1 MVRNLLFRLLDA
13 IPTAFLILTLV
24 FVAMRILPGD
34 PALAALGE
42 MATAEQLD
50 VYRERFGLNVPVWR
64 QYINFMWG
72 VVTLD
77 LGRSFVANEPV
88 TTMIAQNL
96 PYTIK
101 LTIVA
106 MIIGSTIGIPL
117 GVFAAT
123 RRNKLPDNCMRAY
136 SMIGYAI
143 PDFYLGALLLIVFAL
158 HLRWFPISGAGGSDF
173 ASQLHALI
181 LPAISLSFI
190 KSAFLARLT
199 RASVLE
205 VLNRDFIR
213 TARAKGATERRVIFR
228 HGLRNAMLPISTALG
243 LSTLATLSGSVAV
256 EKVFNRPGVG
266 RMLVDAIADRDYTV
280 IQGGILVFAL
290 FVMLVNLIMD
300 IVYVIIDPRIRVT

>member
-213 TARAKGATERRVIFR
+213 TARAKGATESRVIFR